1 MKGREEKTKMNS
13 KLIMDYND
21 KPKAGQWVALSFQ
34 HVFAMFSAT
43 VLVPMLTGM
52 PISTALFS
60 SGVGTLIYILCTK
73 GRVPMYLGSSFA
85 YISYICTALATSGQG
100 LGAVLTGVLVVGVIY
115 CLVALA
121 IKIFGVAWLNR
132 LLPPIVVGPMIL
144 VIGLSLSA
152 SAVNN
157 TGMVIGTNA
166 DGSAMSALQS
176 FSYYWKDILCALFT
190 MVVTAVIAIRGKG
203 ILKIT
208 PFLFGILAGYICG
221 LVLYFIPGGRDGFMD
236 FSALVQAVTHPA
248 QWFSLPKLTILGWKD
263 STGVISMAKINFSA
277 ALTVIPLAF
286 ATICEHVGDHEVLG
300 KITGKNYIEKP
311 GLHRTLLGDGL
322 ATAFAGL
329 VGSVPNTSYGE
340 NTAVVG
346 MTKIGSVWVTGGAA
360 VLAVILSFFNVFV
373 QLIATIPSAVMGGLC
388 LILYGFIGFN
398 GLKVLFDA
406 RIDMT
411 ATRNSII
418 ISVMLVIGLGGATFL
433 GFSGMA
439 LASIFGILL
448 NLLLPKG
455 QEEKA
460 PQAEDAAQ

>member
-1 MKGREEKTKMNS
+1 MNS
-13 KLIMDYND
+13 NSNLILDYNQ
-21 KPKAGQWVALSFQ
+21 KPKKAQWVALSFQ

-52 PISTALFS
+52 PISVALFS

-73 GRVPMYLGSSFA
+73 GRIPMYLGSSFA
-85 YISYICTALATSGQG
+85 YISYISTALATSGQG
-100 LGAVLTGVLVVGVIY
+100 LGAVLTGVVAVGVIY
-115 CLVALA
+115 CIVTLA
-121 IKIFGVAWLNR
+121 IKIFGVDWLNK

-144 VIGLSLSA
+144 VIGLGLSS

-157 TGMVIGTNA
+157 TGMISLGGTA
-166 DGSAMSALQS
+166 TALES
-176 FSYYWKDILCALFT
+176 FAYYWKDIVVALFT
-190 MVVTAVIAIRGKG
+190 MAFTACVAIKGKG
-203 ILKIT
+203 IFKIT
-208 PFLFGILAGYICG
+208 PFLFGIAAGYILG
-221 LVLYFIPGGRDGFMD
+221 VILYFVPGGREGFMD
-236 FSALVQAVTHPA
+236 FSALIECAKTPST
-248 QWFSLPKLTILGWKD
+248 WFKLPEITLLGWKD

-277 ALTVIPLAF
+277 VLTVIPLAF
-286 ATICEHVGDHEVLG
+286 ATICEHIGDHEVLG
-300 KITGKNYIEKP
+300 NITGRNYLSQP

-322 ATAFAGL
+322 ATLFAGV

-360 VLAVILSFFNVFV
+360 VLAIILSFFNLFV
-373 QLIATIPSAVMGGLC
+373 KLISTIPTAVMGGIC

-406 RIDMT
+406 KIDVT
-411 ATRNSII
+411 DTRNSVI

-439 LASIFGILL
+439 LASILGILL
-448 NLLLPKG
+448 NLFLPYGEGK
-455 QEEKA
+455 KPA
-460 PQAEDAAQ
+460 KQAK